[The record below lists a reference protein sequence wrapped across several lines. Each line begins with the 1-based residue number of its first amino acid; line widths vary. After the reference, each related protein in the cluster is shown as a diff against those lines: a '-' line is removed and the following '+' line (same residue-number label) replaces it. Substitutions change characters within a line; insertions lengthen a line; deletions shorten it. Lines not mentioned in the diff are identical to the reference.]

1 MQLMNLLCSNIMS
14 HLNFVGSSSILKR
27 FTFYC
32 VWHNSNFE
40 YGESYRTDAVAGTLE
55 FCAQREVYSMLAIM
69 MTAHIS
75 CVRKMYTLGNARGPA
90 NLSYIYTT
98 PVQTQIEW
106 GGRIGNGGM
115 NVMRITVKLIDC
127 VGCVPISHLI
137 LSICSAI
144 PFSTYVE

>member
-75 CVRKMYTLGNARGPA
+75 CVRKMHTRAKCTHLVM
-90 NLSYIYTT
+90 L
-98 PVQTQIEW
+98 VDLQI
-106 GGRIGNGGM
+106 
-115 NVMRITVKLIDC
+115 
-127 VGCVPISHLI
+127 
-137 LSICSAI
+137 SAI
-144 PFSTYVE
+144 SILHLSKRKSNEADGLEMVE